1 MRYPTRPHGH
11 GVSFY
16 RTRHQR
22 VARVDWGK
30 GPANGRK
37 KRRVREEGRR
47 LGWGLG
53 TGKAMCHREVI
64 ILVLLTRRVSLARP
78 SVCRA
83 KHERESERN
92 QPPAP
97 TTTTTQRARPNVQT
111 KPTGDGDGDV
121 RCEVGAPARART
133 DSTLLGGG
141 GAASCWHAAAG
152 GSAGSGREQKA
163 PSSPPL
169 VDAPEPDAPL

>member
-1 MRYPTRPHGH
+1 MTAGLWRRE
-11 GVSFY
+11 S
-16 RTRHQR
+16 HQR

-30 GPANGRK
+30 GPANGRKK

-64 ILVLLTRRVSLARP
+64 MLVLLTRRVSLLWPVRLSSQARTRIGTQP
-78 SVCRA
+78 TNRRRPQPQQHSGRDQTS
-83 KHERESERN
+83 KPNQRETE
-92 QPPAP
+92 
-97 TTTTTQRARPNVQT
+97 T
-111 KPTGDGDGDV
+111 GDV
-121 RCEVGAPARART
+121 RCEVGARART

>member
-30 GPANGRK
+30 GPANGRKK

-78 SVCRA
+78 SAEPSTNANRNA
-83 KHERESERN
+83 TN

-97 TTTTTQRARPNVQT
+97 TTTTQRATKRPNET
-111 KPTGDGDGDV
+111 KPTGDGDGG
-121 RCEVGAPARART
+121 C
-133 DSTLLGGG
+133 
-141 GAASCWHAAAG
+141 
-152 GSAGSGREQKA
+152 QM
-163 PSSPPL
+163 
-169 VDAPEPDAPL
+169 

>member
-1 MRYPTRPHGH
+1 VRYPTRPHGH

-37 KRRVREEGRR
+37 KRRVREEGGR
-47 LGWGLG
+47 LVWGLG

-78 SVCRA
+78 SAEPSTNANRNA
-83 KHERESERN
+83 TN

-97 TTTTTQRARPNVQT
+97 TTTTQRATMQTSKPNQT
-111 KPTGDGDGDV
+111 KPTGDGDGG
-121 RCEVGAPARART
+121 C
-133 DSTLLGGG
+133 
-141 GAASCWHAAAG
+141 
-152 GSAGSGREQKA
+152 QM
-163 PSSPPL
+163 
-169 VDAPEPDAPL
+169 